1 MVCHGFL
8 SFAVRS
14 VCSDLVKA
22 VAISATGLLFAA
34 GSAGTHALA
43 DAVSIDSFGT
53 ISSIHQS
60 ASSGQLTLT
69 IRDLAPTTPASMGG
83 WSIGLAAVPLG
94 GATGSVSIT
103 AIAYPVGGGIF
114 TVPFPA
120 GSPTINANTPFA
132 GAVNVNASN
141 NSFTGVPVPSTPT
154 GLFQF
159 TLTASA
165 NASGLFSLQLV
176 DSYTGPVTSPDDLTD
191 TLWNDADAGF
201 AQQAFLVD
209 GNPFQSGAEIGQL
222 QVVPEPSSLVVALG
236 GIVVGLSFMRRQLA
250 PRLRRTKAASALGPQ
265 QGPRR

>member
-8 SFAVRS
+8 AFAVRS

-43 DAVSIDSFGT
+43 DTVSIDSFGT

-69 IRDLAPTTPASMGG
+69 IRDLAPTPASMGG

-114 TVPFPA
+114 TDPFPA

-132 GAVNVNASN
+132 GAVNVNASD

-159 TLTASA
+159 ALRASA
-165 NASGLFSLQLV
+165 DASGLFSVQLV
-176 DSYTGPVTSPDDLTD
+176 DSAIGSSIDPVDLTD
-191 TLWNDADAGF
+191 TLWNDADDAF
-201 AQQAFLVD
+201 AQRAFLVD
-209 GNPFQSGAEIGQL
+209 GNPFYSGIEVGQL
-222 QVVPEPSSLVVALG
+222 AVVPEPTTAVLLASVAVLG
-236 GIVVGLSFMRRQLA
+236 LCRARRLF
-250 PRLRRTKAASALGPQ
+250 
-265 QGPRR
+265 